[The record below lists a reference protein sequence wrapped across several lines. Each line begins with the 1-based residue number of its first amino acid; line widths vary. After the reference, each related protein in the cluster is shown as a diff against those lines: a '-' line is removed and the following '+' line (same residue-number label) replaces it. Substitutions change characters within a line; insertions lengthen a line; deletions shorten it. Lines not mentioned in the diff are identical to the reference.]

1 MSVAPRASDPQWPI
15 GLVVWGA
22 SRLGGAE
29 RRFFRLF
36 NFMAGQGQ
44 DIHLFTSG
52 AGAIACEALGIRL
65 TGRKVH
71 FLDSDAASKS
81 RLSSHWAA
89 ISWVLAL
96 VRTVR
101 REKIRHLH
109 FGQNPGAQTF
119 LYALLSRFACPFSV
133 SLVDSVKDYQRNRRE
148 RMYARVTFRH
158 CTKVDCL
165 SEQIRSDA
173 LEFTGRKDPQKFRVA
188 PCSFT
193 EPRPP
198 VAGIARDIDVSL
210 ISRMVSRKG
219 HMLLKEAL
227 VMLAD
232 AGLRGIVVHVC
243 GSGPLEAQLRKE
255 FAAIE
260 GQQVHVHFEK
270 DPFGILARSKV
281 SLSLQDIENYPSQSL
296 LEAMTCECAIVATDV
311 GLTRLLLDETCAILI
326 PADPAAL
333 AKALR
338 RLLENE
344 TLRVELGRKA
354 REVVTTKHTIER
366 FAQYLATDLFGI
378 R

>member
-1 MSVAPRASDPQWPI
+1 
-15 GLVVWGA
+15 
-22 SRLGGAE
+22 
-29 RRFFRLF
+29 
-36 NFMAGQGQ
+36 MAGHGH
-44 DIHLFTSG
+44 DIHLLTSG
-52 AGAIACEALGIRL
+52 AGAIACEALGIPL
-65 TGRKVH
+65 AGRKVH
-71 FLDSDAASKS
+71 ILDNHVGSKS
-81 RLSSHWAA
+81 RLSNQWAA
-89 ISWVLAL
+89 ITSVLAL

-101 REKIRHLH
+101 CEKIRHLH
-109 FGQNPGAQTF
+109 FGQNPGALTF
-119 LYALLSRFACPFSV
+119 LYALLSPFACPFSV

-148 RMYARVTFRH
+148 RMYARVTFRS
-158 CTKVDCL
+158 CTNVDCL
-165 SEQIRSDA
+165 SEQIRSDV
-173 LEFTGRKDPQKFRVA
+173 LEFARGKDAQKFVVA

-227 VMLAD
+227 VILAD
-232 AGLRGIVVHVC
+232 TGLRGIVVHVC
-243 GSGPLEAQLRKE
+243 GSGPLEAQFRQE

-311 GLTRLLLDETCAILI
+311 GLTRLLLDEASAILI
-326 PADPAAL
+326 PADAAAL
-333 AKALR
+333 AQALR
-338 RLLENE
+338 RLLECE
-344 TLRVELGRKA
+344 SLRVELGRKA
-354 REVVTTKHTIER
+354 LEVATTKHTIER
-366 FAQYLATDLFGI
+366 FARYLARDLFGI